1 MAQGTTIPIWHDY
14 LFLGTHGH
22 VVALRK
28 ATGEKLW
35 QTSLPSTG
43 YSVVSILVED
53 DKLFCASGGHA
64 FALDPQDGKILW
76 TNDLKGLGQGLVY
89 LTTANS
95 NDTEALLTV
104 LAGEAA
110 AQAAVAAGSAT

>member
-35 QTSLPSTG
+35 ATSLPGTG
-43 YSVVSILVED
+43 FSVVSILIED

-64 FALDPQDGKILW
+64 FALDPQDGRVLW
-76 TNDLKGLGQGLVY
+76 TNDLKGLGQGMVY

-104 LAGEAA
+104 LAGQAA
-110 AQAAVAAGSAT
+110 AQAAAGGAAVT